1 MGRKKKVLP
10 SNVLSVPLVGKN
22 FGHPAVYP
30 VGLPSFFIKLLTP
43 NNGVVV
49 DPFGGSG
56 QTAIAALQLGRRSIL
71 VDNNKHYCTIA
82 AGRVQKAA
90 KEISAT
96 ISLRNFGVI
105 ARQVKLHM
113 PSEKLELALV

>member
-1 MGRKKKVLP
+1 M
-10 SNVLSVPLVGKN
+10 PLVGKN